1 MPHTQRQHRAP
12 VAARGRAVPIARA
25 LGERAQARAEEFA
38 DTDVIE
44 RIWARDHTVW
54 KPAPTEI
61 ADRLGW
67 LDVHEEMIDAVD
79 DLVAFAGEVMR
90 EGYTTAVVLGM
101 GGSSLAPRV
110 LATAFGGQS
119 RGLGVGLDLG
129 LDVIVLD
136 STVPDAI
143 RAVEARAPLGRTL
156 FIASSKS
163 GTTLESAALLDYFWE
178 REPDGRHFVAITDEG
193 TALEV
198 LARERYF
205 RRVFVNRADIGGR
218 FSALSYVGL
227 VPAALLG
234 LDLLRLLQGAR
245 HMADVCQAESQPMLN
260 PGAQLGILIGEA
272 ARLGHDA
279 LTLRVEDGI
288 GRFGAWLEQ
297 LIAESTGKEGRGIL
311 PVCEEPIGPPEA
323 YGDSRFFMA
332 IGGQREAQT
341 LDALADGGRLPVASY
356 SPGDAYRL
364 GGEFFR
370 WELAVAV
377 AGRVLGINPFDQPDV
392 EATKRATSRLLQ
404 RADAPPAAP
413 ALGDLLAH
421 LERSE
426 DDEPAEYVS
435 IHAYLPRTR
444 ATDTRL
450 SRIRAGLRNRYRLP
464 TTVEYG
470 PSLLHST
477 GQYHKGGRRRGA
489 FVQITERDPAPL
501 AIPGR
506 DYDFGTLA
514 RAQAEG
520 DRQAL
525 EARGRFVARASLDD
539 LEAIE

>member
-1 MPHTQRQHRAP
+1 MLDTQRLQRAP
-12 VAARGRAVPIARA
+12 AGVPITRA
-25 LGERAQARAEEFA
+25 LSERVQIRAEEFA
-38 DTDVIE
+38 RADVIG

-54 KPAPTEI
+54 KPAPAEI

-67 LDVHEEMIDAVD
+67 LDVHEDMLDAAD
-79 DLVAFAGEVMR
+79 DLVAFAGDVTR
-90 EGYTTAVVLGM
+90 EGYTTVVVLGM

-110 LATAFGGQS
+110 LATAFGD
-119 RGLGVGLDLG
+119 RGRDLCVGLEVG

-143 RAVEARAPLGRTL
+143 RAVDERAPHGRTL
-156 FIASSKS
+156 FVVSSKS
-163 GTTLESAALLDYFWE
+163 GTTLETATLLDYFWE

-193 TALEV
+193 TVLES

-205 RRVFVNRADIGGR
+205 RRVFLNRADIGGR
-218 FSALSYVGL
+218 FSALSLVGL

-234 LDLLRLLQGAR
+234 IDIARLLRGAR
-245 HMADVCQAESQPMLN
+245 HMADACRAESRPVLN
-260 PGAQLGILIGEA
+260 PGAQLGIMMGEA

-279 LTLRVEDGI
+279 LTLHVEDGM
-288 GRFGAWLEQ
+288 GRFAAWIEQ
-297 LIAESTGKEGRGIL
+297 LVAESTGKEGSGIL
-311 PVCEEPIGPPEA
+311 PVCDEPLGPPEV
-323 YGDSRFFMA
+323 YDDSRFFMA
-332 IGGQREAQT
+332 IGGPREAQT
-341 LDALADGGRLPVASY
+341 LDVLSDGGRLPVASY

-370 WELAVAV
+370 WEFAVAV

-392 EATKRATSRLLQ
+392 ETTKRATARLLEH
-404 RADAPPAAP
+404 AAAP
-413 ALGDLLAH
+413 AAAPGLGDLLAH
-421 LERSE
+421 LERT
-426 DDEPAEYVS
+426 DRGRDPAEYVA

-444 ATDTRL
+444 ANDARLARTR
-450 SRIRAGLRNRYRLP
+450 AALRNRYRLP
-464 TTVEYG
+464 ATVEYG

-489 FVQITERDPAPL
+489 FVQITEHDALL

-506 DYDFGTLA
+506 EYDFGTLA

-525 EARGRFVARASLDD
+525 EERGRFVARASLDE